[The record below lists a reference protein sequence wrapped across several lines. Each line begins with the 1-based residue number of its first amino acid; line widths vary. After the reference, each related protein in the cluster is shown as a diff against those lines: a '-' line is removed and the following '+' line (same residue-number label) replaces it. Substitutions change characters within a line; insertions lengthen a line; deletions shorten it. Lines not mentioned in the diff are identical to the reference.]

1 MKPFRLTDVE
11 REEGTPLT
19 EDPRKEWLDR
29 AIAQWEKPLLRLC
42 FSWLCD
48 TALAE
53 DAVQETFFKAWK
65 NYDRFRGE
73 SQEKTW
79 LTRIAINTC
88 KDLQKSAWA
97 RNTDR
102 SVALD
107 SLPEGSAP
115 FEERDDTVTRAVL
128 SLPLKLREVTL
139 LRWYQ
144 GLTLDEM
151 VSVLKL
157 PRSTINY
164 RLKKAKTMLKK
175 ELEAW
180 YYEED

>member
-1 MKPFRLTDVE
+1 LTGE
-11 REEGTPLT
+11 QRQ
-19 EDPRKEWLDR
+19 EWLNG
-29 AIAQWEKPLLRLC
+29 AITRWEKPLLRLC
-42 FSWLCD
+42 FSYLCD
-48 TALAE
+48 IELAE

-65 NYDRFRGE
+65 NYGRFRGD

-88 KDLQKSAWA
+88 KDLLKSSWA
-97 RNTDR
+97 RHTDR

-128 SLPLKLREVTL
+128 SLPQKFKEVTL
-139 LRWYQ
+139 LHWYQ
-144 GLTLDEM
+144 EMTLDEM

-180 YYEED
+180 YNEAE